1 MAKKKKLEEE
11 EEEEEEKPSRPSDHE
26 AVERRRLRSLAF
38 SNKLL
43 CRGGAPPK
51 PSFPLAPSPALAKL
65 RGRDV
70 VKRGQ
75 RKCRFLFSLPGH
87 LAPLPGGGGGGRIG
101 ELAHL
106 ATRNPVL
113 YLEFPQGRMK
123 LFGTH
128 VYPKN
133 KYLTLQLT
141 RSAKGVM
148 CEDIFESLIVFSE
161 AWWIGS
167 KEENPEE
174 LRLEF
179 PKNFNDGKPVA
190 DSDFKGGAGATSE
203 EASGGSNLGKDKVEP
218 LSPDTDLNDTPED
231 SDHRAEKST
240 KDVGEAVSVRQSART
255 AGKNVKFSYAESSSG
270 DDSITSDTEVAEVS
284 AEKVNRRNN
293 SATTRSNLEKA
304 KDFDKATT
312 DLLTSD
318 DAIVNKESVSTEKV
332 EPSSSSLKPSG
343 ENLSNK
349 KERLVQATL
358 STLFEKAADKGSKS
372 GAKGSPGN
380 KGLAGKRPRESRKQ
394 TAKQSQVRDY
404 QLAKGAAKGESQS
417 GRKKKGTGTPRKQNS
432 QVADDEVEDISSAS
446 QDDSDEDW
454 AA

>member
-293 SATTRSNLEKA
+293 SATTRSNLEIAQA

-394 TAKQSQVRDY
+394 TAKQSQ
-404 QLAKGAAKGESQS
+404 AKGAAKGESQS

>member
-1 MAKKKKLEEE
+1 
-11 EEEEEEKPSRPSDHE
+11 
-26 AVERRRLRSLAF
+26 
-38 SNKLL
+38 
-43 CRGGAPPK
+43 
-51 PSFPLAPSPALAKL
+51 
-65 RGRDV
+65 
-70 VKRGQ
+70 
-75 RKCRFLFSLPGH
+75 
-87 LAPLPGGGGGGRIG
+87 
-101 ELAHL
+101 
-106 ATRNPVL
+106 
-113 YLEFPQGRMK
+113 
-123 LFGTH
+123 
-128 VYPKN
+128 
-133 KYLTLQLT
+133 
-141 RSAKGVM
+141 M
-148 CEDIFESLIVFSE
+148 CEDIFESLIVFSD

-255 AGKNVKFSYAESSSG
+255 AEKTLNNIFEVVVAWISDKILFPSLRFSYAESSSG

-318 DAIVNKESVSTEKV
+318 DAIVNEESVSTEKV

-394 TAKQSQVRDY
+394 TAKQSQ
-404 QLAKGAAKGESQS
+404 AKGAAKGESQS